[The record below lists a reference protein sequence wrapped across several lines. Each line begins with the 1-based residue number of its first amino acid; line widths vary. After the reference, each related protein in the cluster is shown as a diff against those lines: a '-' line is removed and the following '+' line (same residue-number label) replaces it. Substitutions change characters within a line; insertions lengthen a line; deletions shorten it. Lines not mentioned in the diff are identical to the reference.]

1 MINRDYY
8 EWNPI
13 FAIIIKIKDDY
24 IKSIENDEYLLSK
37 LYEKCE
43 YHDCIEKWIKELN
56 IKEYNDFL
64 VPLIINQS
72 GNLILI
78 KYDMIKALQYSDMW
92 TNPKSIYREAR
103 SIVIDLNKEQI
114 VLCPFR
120 KFFNINEVEENKI
133 ENIIK
138 EIKDAEVVEISNKL
152 DCSLQNATYYDG
164 KIILA
169 GSAALSP
176 KNSWRVKDG
185 YSKLTENYIK
195 MLINHEDLTF
205 SFENINTKDKH
216 VVRYKD
222 NEQGLYLVGV
232 RDNTSGYQYSY
243 SECKTIADEYGILM
257 TKIERIS
264 FNDVI
269 KLSKKFKG
277 SEKEGWVIYTRLKTG
292 EQHLVKIKTKD
303 YVKLSKVLNK
313 LTSLDILVESIV
325 LNNIDDLLSKV
336 PTEYKDDIL
345 VNIKKILSY
354 KGKTEE
360 EIDYWY
366 SIAPKQDT
374 KSFMIWIQE
383 NARKDLLHYLRC
395 KFLNK
400 PYNVLCSGSRVKKYK
415 DLGLD

>member
-13 FAIIIKIKDDY
+13 FAIIMKIKDDY
-24 IKSIENDEYLLSK
+24 IKSIENNEYLLSK
-37 LYEKCE
+37 LYEKYE

-56 IKEYNDFL
+56 IKEYNDFII
-64 VPLIINQS
+64 PLIINQS
-72 GNLILI
+72 GYLILI
-78 KYDMIKALQYSDMW
+78 KYDMIKASQYSDMW
-92 TNPKSIYREAR
+92 TNPNSIYREAR

-114 VLCPFR
+114 ILCPFR
-120 KFFNINEVEENKI
+120 KFFNVNEVEENKI
-133 ENIIK
+133 ENLIK
-138 EIKDAEVVEISNKL
+138 EMKKAEIVEISNKL

-216 VVRYKD
+216 VVKYKD

-243 SECKTIADEYGILM
+243 SECKAIADEYDILM
-257 TKIERIS
+257 TEIEDVS
-264 FNDVI
+264 LNDII
-269 KLSKKFKG
+269 KLSKKLKG
-277 SEKEGWVIYTRLKTG
+277 NEKEGWVIYIRSKAG
-292 EQHLVKIKTKD
+292 EQHLIKLKTED
-303 YVKLSKVLNK
+303 YVNLSKVLDK
-313 LTSLDILVESIV
+313 ITSLNTLVESIV
-325 LNNIDDLLSKV
+325 LGNTDDLLSKL
-336 PTEYKDDIL
+336 PEEYKEDIL
-345 VNIKKILSY
+345 MNLKKIISY
-354 KGKTEE
+354 KEKIQE

-383 NARKDLLHYLRC
+383 NVEKDLLHYLRC

-400 PYNVLCSGSRVKKYK
+400 PYNVLCSGSKIKKYK
-415 DLGLD
+415 DLYLD